1 MSKVKIQD
9 IFDYNL
15 YEESTALGYIQT
27 QTHPS
32 LSLTIHNYSKS
43 CTWDAKWD
51 PEANS
56 WKIGWN
62 EVTINC
68 RGLIT
73 DSNTGEVLA
82 RAMPKFFNHDQPGAP
97 KLNLSDEVI
106 VTDKVDG
113 SLGILYPIGDNGYAI
128 ATRGS
133 FASKQAIW
141 GTKIWENKYAD
152 NFIPNPNWTYF
163 FEIIVPQNRIVIKY
177 DDMEDLILL
186 GAIDTASGSDIPLE
200 LAREGWSGPVV
211 EVFPY
216 KTYGDVLMAPDRFN
230 AEGFVL
236 FHKASNTRVKIKQAE
251 YLRLHR
257 ILTNVNKRAV
267 WEILSIGDNPVEV
280 FSDAPDEFHAWL
292 KSTILSLQEDFN
304 SIYKKAY
311 DAHNEIVNSLP
322 IGYGRRDY
330 AIIASKHPMK
340 AYLFLIL
347 DGRDISPTIWDN
359 IRPVGEQAAQKVFT
373 GGDYDE

>member
-1 MSKVKIQD
+1 MSKIKIED
-9 IFDYNL
+9 IFDYAL

-27 QTHPS
+27 QTHPT
-32 LSLTIHNYSKS
+32 LPLTIHNYSKS

-51 PEANS
+51 PETNS
-56 WKIGWN
+56 WAVGWN
-62 EVTINC
+62 EATINC

-73 DSNTGEVLA
+73 NPETGEVVA
-82 RAMPKFFNHDQPGAP
+82 RAMAKFFNHDQPGAP
-97 KLNLSDEVI
+97 KLDLSDEVV

-113 SLGILYPIGDNGYAI
+113 SLGILYSTGDGYAI

-141 GTKIWENKYAD
+141 GTKIWETKYAD
-152 NFIPNPNWTYF
+152 KFVPNPNWTYF

-177 DDMEDLILL
+177 EDMEDLILL
-186 GAIDTASGSDIPLE
+186 GAVDTESGLDIPLE
-200 LAREGWSGPVV
+200 LARDGWTGPVV
-211 EVFPY
+211 GVFPY
-216 KTYGDVLMAPDRFN
+216 KTYGEVLLAPDRSN

-236 FHKASNTRVKIKQAE
+236 FHKSSNTRVKIKQAE

-267 WEILSIGDNPVEV
+267 WEILSAGDDPVEI

-292 KSTILSLQEDFN
+292 KSTIASLQADFD
-304 SIYKKAY
+304 SIYEKAHK
-311 DAHNEIVNSLP
+311 AHNDIIESLP
-322 IGYGRRDY
+322 IDYARRDY
-330 AIIASKHPMK
+330 AILASKHVMK

-347 DGRDISPTIWDN
+347 DGKDISQTIWEN
-359 IRPVGEQAAQKVFT
+359 IRPVGEQASQKVFT
-373 GGDYDE
+373 GGDDDE